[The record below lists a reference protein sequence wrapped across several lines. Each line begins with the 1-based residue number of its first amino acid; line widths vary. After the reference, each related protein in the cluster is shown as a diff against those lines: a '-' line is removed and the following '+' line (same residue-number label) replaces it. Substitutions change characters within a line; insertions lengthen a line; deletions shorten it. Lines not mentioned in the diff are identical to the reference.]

1 MAENTVKQVT
11 EYDLAA
17 QDAFTDK
24 PSVNLDTLSPLGVRL
39 LNEFRQAELDRN
51 QTETRWLKDLR
62 QFKGIYE
69 PDVEQGIGKRSKAF
83 VRKTRV
89 KVKTVNARMMD
100 LLFPANQDRNWSIDA
115 TPVPSIAKEVRAQ
128 LEQALGQNLQRQPTI
143 DELKA
148 VVQEYVKSASGKM
161 ANTIDDQ
168 LTETRYRKVA
178 KEVIHSGNLYG
189 TGILKGPLVEKKV
202 RISYVRKGGRWQAKE
217 ESYTVP
223 FVDHVP
229 LWRFYPDM
237 SATSIEDCRYT
248 WEQHLMTRAGLLELA
263 DRPRFDRQAIIDYVQ
278 GRPDGEYTQR
288 QVDLELRQFG
298 ERNAIDTSKTGLY
311 EVLERWGWVTADDLL
326 MVNVRIPENR
336 RHESFF
342 AQVWML
348 PNGTVIKAALQPI
361 TGATFPYHFYY
372 FDKDETSLFGEGVA
386 AIMRDDQE
394 MLNAGV
400 RMLLDNAAIAAG
412 PQLEVNVRALS
423 NRENVSEMYPFKIWQ
438 RNGEDANS
446 PAIRVIDL
454 PAHMPEL
461 SNIIAMFEANADET
475 TAIPRYMTGENVTNG
490 AAGTAS
496 GLSMLMGASGIVL
509 KDLVV
514 NFDEGVTRPFVTAL
528 YRWNM
533 RFNPDDGIKG
543 DYDVKARGA
552 ASLVAKEVRSQT
564 LGMFAQS
571 LQPEERQ
578 YIKWDELVRARAE
591 TQELGNILKTADEV
605 QAEQNNPQAQQ
616 MQQLQQAQAQLE
628 MAKLQAMVAKLQA
641 EVSKINAQAVDAN
654 VRAAYAAMQAGAVAV
669 QNPNIAPAGDA
680 ILQSAGWKDA
690 TPEQGTITPEQGMP
704 APEMPA
710 SPGVGANAGI
720 ETPAVNDSQAEL
732 MTA

>member
-1 MAENTVKQVT
+1 MAETTVKPVT

-24 PSVNLDTLSPLGVRL
+24 PSVSMDALSPLGVRL
-39 LNEFRQAELDRN
+39 LNEFRQAELDR
-51 QTETRWLKDLR
+51 QATEQRWLKDLR
-62 QFKGIYE
+62 QFKGIYD
-69 PDVEQGIGKRSKAF
+69 PAVEAGIGNRSKAF

-100 LLFPANQDRNWSIDA
+100 LLFPANQERNWSIEP

-128 LEQALGQNLQRQPTI
+128 LEQVLGQQLQRAPTV
-143 DELKA
+143 DELKKA
-148 VVQEYVKSASGKM
+148 VIDYAKTASTKM
-161 ANTIDDQ
+161 ANAIDDQ

-189 TGILKGPLVEKKV
+189 TGILKGPLVEKKT
-202 RISYVRKGGRWQAKE
+202 RISYIRKGGRWQAKE
-217 ESYTVP
+217 EAYTVP

-237 SATSIEDCRYT
+237 SATSIEDCRYA

-278 GRPDGEYTQR
+278 GRPDGEYQQR
-288 QVDLELRQFG
+288 MVDMELRQFG
-298 ERNAIDTSKTGLY
+298 ERNAIDASKTGLY
-311 EVLERWGWVTADDLL
+311 EVLERWGWVTAEDLL

-361 TGATFPYHFYY
+361 TGANYPYHFYY
-372 FDKDETSLFGEGVA
+372 FDKDETSIFGEGVA
-386 AIMRDDQE
+386 TIMRDDQE

-412 PQLEVNVRALS
+412 PQLEVNVRAMS
-423 NRENVSEMYPFKIWQ
+423 NRENINEMFPFKIWQ
-438 RNGEDANS
+438 RNGDDATS

-475 TAIPRYMTGENVTNG
+475 TAIPRYMTGENITNG

-496 GLSMLMGASGIVL
+496 GLSMLMGAAGIVL

-533 RFNPDDGIKG
+533 RFSPDDSLKG

-552 ASLVAKEVRSQT
+552 ASLVAKEVRGQT
-564 LGMFAQS
+564 LSMFAQS

-591 TQELGNILKTADEV
+591 TQELGNVMKSPEEIE
-605 QAEQNNPQAQQ
+605 AEMNNPQSQQ
-616 MQQLQQAQAQLE
+616 MQQMQQAKDQVQMAQ
-628 MAKLQAMVAKLQA
+628 LQAMVAKLQA

-690 TPEQGTITPEQGMP
+690 TPEQGTITPEQGMS

-710 SPGVGANAGI
+710 TPGVGANSGI
-720 ETPAVNDSQAEL
+720 ETPSVNDGQRGMQA
-732 MTA
+732 

>member
-1 MAENTVKQVT
+1 MADNKAKPVT

-24 PSVNLDTLSPLGVRL
+24 PSVSLDSLSPLGVRL
-39 LNEFRQAELDRN
+39 LNEFRQAELDR
-51 QTETRWLKDLR
+51 QPTEKRWLSDLR
-62 QFKGIYE
+62 QYKGIYE
-69 PDVEQGIGKRSKAF
+69 PDVEASIGNRSKAF

-100 LLFPANQDRNWSIDA
+100 LLFPANQERNWSIEP

-128 LEQALGQNLQRQPTI
+128 IEQALGQQLQRPPTI
-143 DELKA
+143 EEMRT
-148 VVQEYVKSASGKM
+148 VINEYVKNASNKM

-168 LTETRYRKVA
+168 LAETRYRKVA

-189 TGILKGPLVEKKV
+189 TGILKGALVEKKT

-223 FVDHVP
+223 FLDHVP

-237 SATSIEDCRYT
+237 SATCIEDCRYA
-248 WEQHLMTRAGLLELA
+248 WEQHLMTRAGLIDLA

-278 GRPDGEYTQR
+278 GRPDGEYQQR
-288 QVDLELRQFG
+288 QMDFELRQFG
-298 ERNAIDTSKTGLY
+298 ERHSIDTSKSGLY
-311 EVLERWGWVTADDLL
+311 EVLERWGWVSAEDLI
-326 MVNVRIPENR
+326 MVGVRIPDNR
-336 RHESFF
+336 RHEAFF

-372 FDKDETSLFGEGVA
+372 FDKDETSIFGEGVA
-386 AIMRDDQE
+386 AIMRDDQV

-412 PQLEVNVRALS
+412 SQLEVNVRALS
-423 NRENVSEMYPFKIWQ
+423 NRENVSEMFPFKIWQ

-446 PAIRVIDL
+446 PALRVIDI
-454 PAHMPEL
+454 PSHITEL
-461 SNIIAMFEANADET
+461 SSIINMFEANSDET

-514 NFDEGVTRPFVTAL
+514 NFDEGITRPFLTAL

-533 RFNPDDGIKG
+533 RFNPDDTIKG

-552 ASLVAKEVRSQT
+552 ASLVAKEVRNQT
-564 LGMFAQS
+564 LATFVQS

-578 YIKWDELVRARAE
+578 FIKWDELIRARAE
-591 TQELGNILKTADEV
+591 TQELANVLKSKEEV
-605 QAEQNNPQAQQ
+605 AAEQNSPQAKQMQQ
-616 MQQLQQAQAQLE
+616 MQQVQGQLQMAQLE
-628 MAKLQAMVAKLQA
+628 ATVAKLQA
-641 EVSKINAQAVDAN
+641 EVAKINAQAVDAN
-654 VRAAYAAMQAGAVAV
+654 VRAAYAAMQAGAVAS

-690 TPEQGTITPEQGMP
+690 TPEQGTMAPTPG
-704 APEMPA
+704 APVEMPA
-710 SPGVGANAGI
+710 SPGMGANAGI
-720 ETPAVNDSQAEL
+720 ETPTVQDGGMQA
-732 MTA
+732 

>member
-1 MAENTVKQVT
+1 MTMTDITAVT

-17 QDAFTDK
+17 QDAFAEK
-24 PSVNLDTLSPLGVRL
+24 SVSLDDLSPLGIRL
-39 LNEFRQAELDRN
+39 LNEFRQAELDRQ
-51 QTETRWLKDLR
+51 QTEQRWLKDLR

-100 LLFPANQDRNWSIDA
+100 LLFPANQDRNWSIEP
-115 TPVPSIAKEVRAQ
+115 TPVPSIAKE
-128 LEQALGQNLQRQPTI
+128 LRQQIERGLMQQSQQQPSI
-143 DELKA
+143 EEVKA
-148 VVQEYVKSASGKM
+148 VIQDYVKRASAKM
-161 ANTIDDQ
+161 ASAIDDQ
-168 LTETRYRKVA
+168 LTETKYRKVA

-189 TGILKGPLVEKKV
+189 TGILKGPLVEKKTRV
-202 RISYVRKGGRWQAKE
+202 SYIRKGGKWQAKE
-217 ESYTVP
+217 EGYTVP

-229 LWRFYPDM
+229 LWRFYADM
-237 SATSIEDCRYT
+237 SATCIEDCRYT
-248 WEQHLMTRAGLLELA
+248 WEQHLMTRAGLLDLA

-278 GRPDGEYTQR
+278 GRPDGEYQQR
-288 QVDLELRQFG
+288 FVDIELRQFG
-298 ERNAIDTSKTGLY
+298 GRNALDTSKTGLY

-326 MVNVRIPENR
+326 MVGVRIPENR

-348 PNGTVIKAALQPI
+348 PTGQVIKAALQPI

-423 NRENVSEMYPFKIWQ
+423 NRENVNEMFPFKIWQ
-438 RNGEDANS
+438 RNGEDAQS

-461 SNIIAMFEANADET
+461 TNIISMFEANADET

-533 RFNPDDGIKG
+533 RFNPDDSLKG

-564 LGMFAQS
+564 LGLFAQS

-578 YIKWDELVRARAE
+578 FIKWDELVRARAE
-591 TQELGNILKTADEV
+591 TQELGNVLKTDDEV
-605 QAEQNNPQAQQ
+605 QAEMNSPQAQQ
-616 MQQLQQAQAQLE
+616 MQQMQQMQGQLQMAQL
-628 MAKLQAMVAKLQA
+628 QAELEKLQA
-641 EVSKINAQAVDAN
+641 EVAKINAQAVDAN

-669 QNPNIAPAGDA
+669 QNPSIAPAGDA
-680 ILQSAGWKDA
+680 ILQSAGWRDA
-690 TPEQGTITPEQGMP
+690 TPDEGTPVIDNG
-704 APEMPA
+704 APPPDMA
-710 SPGVGANAGI
+710 GSPGVGANAGI
-720 ETPAVNDSQAEL
+720 ETPVIDDGQGMQA
-732 MTA
+732 